1 MDSRSTTKPSGTS
14 RHCTA
19 QMNLDDAVLSE
30 DSQTQHVT
38 YSECVYV
45 KCPEQADTGSER
57 VQWSPGAGG
66 GEVGVSAMGGGW

>member
-1 MDSRSTTKPSGTS
+1 
-14 RHCTA
+14 
-19 QMNLDDAVLSE
+19 MNLDDAVLSE